1 MTIKLRSQVHNM
13 LTKCAN
19 PSCSASF
26 RFLHS
31 GKLFHFDSPPRPS
44 VEGQLLRKP
53 ANSGEMFWLCEEC
66 AAEHTLVID
75 IKCGVQVVP
84 LGRVP
89 HEQPHGLPPHGAAI
103 AV

>member
-1 MTIKLRSQVHNM
+1 M

-44 VEGQLLRKP
+44 LDGRALRKP
-53 ANSGEMFWLCEEC
+53 ASSAEMFWLCEKC
-66 AAEHTLVID
+66 AFENTLVID
-75 IKCGVQVVP
+75 TERHVHVVP
-84 LGRVP
+84 LPRTLRD
-89 HEQPHGLPPHGAAI
+89 QPHNLPNHGAAVAI
-103 AV
+103 

>member
-1 MTIKLRSQVHNM
+1 M

-31 GKLFHFDSPPRPS
+31 GKLFHFDKPFRPS
-44 VEGQLLRKP
+44 VGHQIHRP
-53 ANSGEMFWLCEEC
+53 ASSGEMFWLCEKC
-66 AAEHTLVID
+66 AFENTLVID
-75 IKCGVQVVP
+75 TERHVHVVP
-84 LGRVP
+84 LPRVP
-89 HEQPHGLPPHGAAI
+89 RDKPYSPPERRAA

>member
-1 MTIKLRSQVHNM
+1 M

-44 VEGQLLRKP
+44 AKGQPFRKP
-53 ANSGEMFWLCEEC
+53 AGSGEMFWLCAEC
-66 AAEHTLVID
+66 AADHTLVID
-75 IKCGVQVVP
+75 IEHRVHIVP
-84 LGRVP
+84 LGHAQR
-89 HEQPHGLPPHGAAI
+89 EQPHNLAERSAA
-103 AV
+103 AM